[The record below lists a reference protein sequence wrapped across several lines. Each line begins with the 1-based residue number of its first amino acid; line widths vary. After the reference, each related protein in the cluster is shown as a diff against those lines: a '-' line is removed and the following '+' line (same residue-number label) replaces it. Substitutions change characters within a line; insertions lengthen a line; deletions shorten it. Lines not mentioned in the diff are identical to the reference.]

1 MLSIFRKRRFG
12 PQHYAAYNA
21 IVAQSRQPRFYEDWG
36 VPDNV
41 TGRFDMISLHMALV
55 FRQLRNRSD
64 RASKFSQDLFDLFF
78 LDMDRSLREAGTGD
92 ISIPKRIQKM
102 GALFYGLLEK
112 LNVALDSNDNDEV
125 TAILRRNLVDKGTG
139 DAELRQ
145 FSDYVAAAN
154 ARLAGINVESLLKGE
169 VEFPE
174 VAA

>member
-12 PQHYAAYNA
+12 PQHYEAYNA
-21 IVAQSRQPRFYEDWG
+21 IVAQSRQPRFYAEWG
-36 VPDNV
+36 VPDTV

-55 FRQLRNRSD
+55 FRQLRNQSD

-102 GALFYGLLEK
+102 GALFYGLLER
-112 LNVALDSNDNDEV
+112 LNVALDSGDKDEL
-125 TAILRRNLVDKGTG
+125 TAILKRNLVAEGTD
-139 DAELRQ
+139 DAELQRL
-145 FSDYVAAAN
+145 SDYVAAAN
-154 ARLAGINVESLLKGE
+154 AQLAGLEIETLLKGQ
-169 VEFPE
+169 VAFPE